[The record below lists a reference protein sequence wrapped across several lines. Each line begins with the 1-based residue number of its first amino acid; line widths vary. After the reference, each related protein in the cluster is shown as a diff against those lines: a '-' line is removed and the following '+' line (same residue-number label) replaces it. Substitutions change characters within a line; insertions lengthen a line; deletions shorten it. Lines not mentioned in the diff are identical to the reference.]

1 MRKICTTLGASF
13 TLLLAQ
19 AALAGDNCAAPTV
32 VTSGTTLFDN
42 TTATDDGTNA
52 PCAFLTA
59 GVPQDGLD
67 LYFQYTPAPG
77 ETTLNINTCASGGH
91 DTTLQV
97 FNACGGTSLA
107 CNDDSCGLSSSIVG
121 LAVTPGTPIIIRVA
135 SWGAAPLGTAA
146 GVLTITPGVVGGN
159 PGETCSSAIVQNG
172 PTTSPIAFDT
182 TAYTS
187 DGTNPCGGSGPDIFY
202 AYTAA
207 ATGSVTIS
215 TCGSSFDTTLQAYD
229 SCGGLAVGPCSD
241 DFCGAQSEVSFLV
254 TAGTTYILQIDGFG
268 GASGPGTL
276 SITESPVTA
285 VPNDVCGTAS
295 VAVAGTNNYNST
307 FAVDDGNDA
316 LCALGGADNADVWFV
331 YTAPASGVNVITVDT
346 TAGGIADTTLAI
358 WDECPSAGG
367 VEVACDDDSS
377 PNGLRSQISN
387 FAVTPGEDYFIR
399 AASWAATAG
408 GAGVVTIT
416 EALIG
421 APAND
426 TCATASVAI
435 AGSNPFNNIL
445 AASDGLVAS
454 CAFGGG
460 PDLNDVWYVYTPTT
474 SGFVQFD
481 TLGSLELDDT
491 TLAIFDE
498 CGGTEIACNDDA
510 GTGLLSR
517 VVLNVTAGEDYFI
530 RVASFDGSTTGA
542 GDLSI
547 TEGVAPPPAND
558 LCANAI
564 AFTGGTTSPI
574 AFDTTLAASEGTN
587 PCGGAGPDIFY
598 AYTAS
603 VSGTAVISTCGSTF
617 DTTLQAYDG
626 CGGLAVGGCSDDSCG
641 TQSEVTICVA
651 AGTTYIIQVDG
662 FGGASGVGQLT
673 VTETAGGGTVAND
686 ECSGAI
692 AAVVGSNNF
701 DNNCATGGPGA
712 GTCAFGGS
720 DGADV
725 WFSFVATS
733 TCYTFDT
740 LASTGIGDTTIQ
752 LFDSCTAT
760 TAIGCNDDASG
771 GLLSSLTV
779 AGLSA
784 GNTYFVR
791 VAGWGV
797 APDRGAGVL
806 TITDNGS
813 CPCDTYA
820 AAPAGA
826 TLEAEAC
833 GSDANG
839 GCNAVPTPVFEALN
853 CGAVI
858 SGTSFKD
865 FGGAAIR
872 DTDWYQFTLSATSD
886 IRISGRSQFN
896 TQLALLNDQC
906 GAGLVVLAEGQEQLA
921 GCSNISLVA
930 NALPAGTYRLFV
942 GMAAAQPDTLC
953 GSGANDYWFQFQV
966 NDTGTCDI
974 DFNNNC
980 VFPEDQ
986 DVVDFFNVLAGA
998 DCATCDSI
1006 DFNRDTVFPDDQD
1019 VIDFFNV
1026 LAGAACPY

>member
-19 AALAGDNCAAPTV
+19 AALAGDDCATA
-32 VTSGTTLFDN
+32 TLATAGSNAYDSSA
-42 TTATDDGTNA
+42 ATDDGLNA
-52 PCAFLTA
+52 TCAFADNADWWFSYVAPA
-59 GVPQDGLD
+59 GVQTITIDTG
-67 LYFQYTPAPG
+67 A
-77 ETTLNINTCASGGH
+77 GGIP
-91 DTTLQV
+91 DTTLAV
-97 FNACGGTSLA
+97 FDACGGTQIACDDDSDPNGFRSRISGLTVTPGQTYFIRTASWNVSAGGAGVLTITESFTPPAAGDVCSSAVPITVASSPVSFDTAAGGINNNSTTTCGGGAGNDIFYSYTAGVTGQTSLSFCGSSYDTVVQVLDACGGAVIA
-107 CNDDSCGLSSSIVG
+107 CNDDSCGL
-121 LAVTPGTPIIIRVA
+121 
-135 SWGAAPLGTAA
+135 
-146 GVLTITPGVVGGN
+146 
-159 PGETCSSAIVQNG
+159 
-172 PTTSPIAFDT
+172 
-182 TAYTS
+182 
-187 DGTNPCGGSGPDIFY
+187 
-202 AYTAA
+202 
-207 ATGSVTIS
+207 
-215 TCGSSFDTTLQAYD
+215 
-229 SCGGLAVGPCSD
+229 
-241 DFCGAQSEVSFLV
+241 QSETSFLTTV
-254 TAGTTYILQIDGFG
+254 GTTYIIQVDGFG
-268 GASGPGTL
+268 ALGSGSGAFT
-276 SITESPVTA
+276 ITE
-285 VPNDVCGTAS
+285 VPATVPGNDNCATAS
-295 VAVAGTNNYNST
+295 VAVAG
-307 FAVDDGNDA
+307 
-316 LCALGGADNADVWFV
+316 
-331 YTAPASGVNVITVDT
+331 
-346 TAGGIADTTLAI
+346 
-358 WDECPSAGG
+358 
-367 VEVACDDDSS
+367 
-377 PNGLRSQISN
+377 
-387 FAVTPGEDYFIR
+387 
-399 AASWAATAG
+399 
-408 GAGVVTIT
+408 
-416 EALIG
+416 
-421 APAND
+421 
-426 TCATASVAI
+426 
-435 AGSNPFNNIL
+435 SNPFANTFATN
-445 AASDGLVAS
+445 DGLVAS

-460 PDLNDVWYVYTPTT
+460 PDSNDVWFSYTPTT

-481 TLGSLELDDT
+481 TLGSTALDDT

-517 VVLNVTAGEDYFI
+517 IVLNVTAGEDYFV
-530 RVASFDGSTTGA
+530 RVASFDGAATGA
-542 GDLSI
+542 GDLAI
-547 TEGVAPPPAND
+547 TEGVSPPPAND

-564 AFTGGTTSPI
+564 AFTGGTVSPI

-641 TQSEVTICVA
+641 AQSEVTICVT

-686 ECSGAI
+686 DCSGAI

-725 WFSFVATS
+725 WFSFVATG
-733 TCYTFDT
+733 TCFTFDT

-760 TAIGCNDDASG
+760 TAIGCNDDAPG

-833 GSDANG
+833 GIDANG

-865 FGGAAIR
+865 FGGAGVR
-872 DTDWYQFTLSATSD
+872 DTDWYEFTLSATSD

-906 GAGLVVLAEGQEQLA
+906 GAGLVLLAEGQAPLA

-930 NALPAGTYRLFV
+930 NAVPAGTYRLFV

-998 DCATCDSI
+998 DCATCDTI

-1026 LAGAACPY
+1026 LAGAPCPY